1 MPTDPQPHTPLAD
14 GTHAGMRWWVERVPG
29 LAHPLVTV
37 SGWCDGRYVSE
48 RAEMEDAS
56 PAKVRAWV
64 DGVLLAERTK
74 PSRAKS
80 RGVSGAA

>member
-1 MPTDPQPHTPLAD
+1 MPVDPQPHVPLAD

-29 LAHPLVTV
+29 LAHPMVTV
-37 SGWCDGRYVSE
+37 IGWCDDRYVSE
-48 RAEMEDAS
+48 RTEMAGAC

-74 PSRAKS
+74 PSRARS
-80 RGVSGAA
+80 RLPK